1 MSESRSKTTL
11 AQSLVTGSVAGAT
24 EVLVDHPLW
33 VIKTRMQSGQP
44 FSLNHRILYRGIV
57 PNASSMIPSTA
68 LQVGFNRGFQEVLFK
83 NTADLSNTQ
92 RLGSA
97 FMAGMASSFVSC
109 PTEMVMTYQGK
120 MGGGFYQAG
129 KQIVSQGG
137 YRALFTGL
145 LATALREGKFTA
157 FFLGVTPMLKAQIQP
172 HCSNDYTASLLAGMG
187 AGVGATLASQGF
199 DTLKTIQQ
207 TADLKKP
214 MSFVGSVKKLYGTNG
229 AYGFFKGGIPR
240 GTRVMSAVTIM
251 GFVADRMD
259 TKFREY
265 NAEQSVASDKRYRK

>member
-1 MSESRSKTTL
+1 
-11 AQSLVTGSVAGAT
+11 
-24 EVLVDHPLW
+24 
-33 VIKTRMQSGQP
+33 
-44 FSLNHRILYRGIV
+44 
-57 PNASSMIPSTA
+57 
-68 LQVGFNRGFQEVLFK
+68 
-83 NTADLSNTQ
+83 
-92 RLGSA
+92 
-97 FMAGMASSFVSC
+97 
-109 PTEMVMTYQGK
+109 
-120 MGGGFYQAG
+120 
-129 KQIVSQGG
+129 
-137 YRALFTGL
+137 
-145 LATALREGKFTA
+145 
-157 FFLGVTPMLKAQIQP
+157 MLKAQIQP
-172 HCSNDYTASLLAGMG
+172 HCSNDYTASLLVGMG

>member
-1 MSESRSKTTL
+1 
-11 AQSLVTGSVAGAT
+11 
-24 EVLVDHPLW
+24 
-33 VIKTRMQSGQP
+33 
-44 FSLNHRILYRGIV
+44 
-57 PNASSMIPSTA
+57 MIPSTA

-145 LATALREGKFTA
+145 LATALREGKFQL
-157 FFLGVTPMLKAQIQP
+157 F
-172 HCSNDYTASLLAGMG
+172 S
-187 AGVGATLASQGF
+187 
-199 DTLKTIQQ
+199 
-207 TADLKKP
+207 
-214 MSFVGSVKKLYGTNG
+214 
-229 AYGFFKGGIPR
+229 
-240 GTRVMSAVTIM
+240 
-251 GFVADRMD
+251 
-259 TKFREY
+259 
-265 NAEQSVASDKRYRK
+265 